1 MNDRFLKRLGPQ
13 IKISNTLIEKELNK
27 RIASLITDY
36 KLTGSQISLMVY
48 LYESKGRT
56 VTQKEVADTFVLSH
70 PTIRSIVRRMENN
83 GLLEVGH
90 LRSDRRQISLSLSEK
105 GFNLLEQHIDDIYA
119 VMDDVN
125 HQIIRGLDE
134 SEAQKFSEILT
145 KVINNF

>member
-134 SEAQKFSEILT
+134 GEAQKFSEILT

>member
-134 SEAQKFSEILT
+134 GEVQKFSEILT